1 MNWKE
6 QAGSQDGIAPGWYR
20 GEVQKYNED
29 DNMLYILYFKI
40 VLFLA

>member
-6 QAGSQDGIAPGWYR
+6 QAGSQDGIAGR
-20 GEVQKYNED
+20 CS
-29 DNMLYILYFKI
+29 NMTKMTTCCTFYTLKI